1 MIEFKNSTGGTMD
14 GQNRSDKKQQGHGL
28 RLIKGGIDKTDQ
40 TANDLD
46 VNASQLPKK
55 RVKNPLITQLRAV
68 TEAIENDV
76 KMIMKL

>member
-1 MIEFKNSTGGTMD
+1 MD
-14 GQNRSDKKQQGHGL
+14 GQNRSNKKQQNHGL
-28 RLIKGGIDKTDQ
+28 RLIKGGVDKTAQ
-40 TANDLD
+40 TSNDLD

-55 RVKNPLITQLRAV
+55 RVKNPLITQLSAL